1 MCNLRMFTY
10 GSLFDINDMLLIL
23 QLLSVKNQQKIV
35 NSTCM

>member
-10 GSLFDINDMLLIL
+10 GSLFDINDMSLIL